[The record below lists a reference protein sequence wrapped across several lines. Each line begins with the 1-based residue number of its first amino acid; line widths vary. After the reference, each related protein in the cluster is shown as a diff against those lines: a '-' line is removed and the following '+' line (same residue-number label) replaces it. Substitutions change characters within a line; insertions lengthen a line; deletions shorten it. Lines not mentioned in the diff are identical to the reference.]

1 MATKR
6 RRIRKSKSRKKSRR
20 SCKYGKLKRRVKTKS
35 GRKRRCKKKISMK
48 RRRKYRIISNCV
60 GLRKTKN
67 PKCEEQ
73 ANCKWVVGSGC
84 KRTSKKKS
92 ISKAKPIPKHT
103 NERLFEAIDKGN
115 TTLVTY
121 MLDRG
126 VDVNTTGGK
135 YKMTLLINAAW
146 RGNISLVKLLIRRGA
161 NVNAQD
167 SGGQTALMYAS
178 NKVMV
183 KALLDAGADKT
194 MKSKD
199 GKTALDFAMSGD
211 GSRGDPIDP
220 EIIRL
225 LAHSK
230 SKAKAPSDPS
240 LKLSIPQINRL
251 TQQINKLEDKSD
263 MKPMDEYR
271 KYSRYLNMSDVK
283 DVEQGKKSFILLV
296 LPDMN
301 VMRLNK
307 KNPLIRKFY
316 PASEY
321 GTGLWG
327 ETIPSRAA
335 VLGGFPEKFVIIND
349 SVIDYLQRRKGMYYV
364 TVSKSKAKG
373 INCVGLRKTKNPKCE
388 EQANCKWV
396 VGSGCKNK
404 RKNKIISDQDLYGQM
419 LRAAGQ
425 TGEYASTNDESIY
438 QLLNKG
444 VDVNAQYT
452 KYGNTILMYAAM
464 ADNLD
469 LAETLMN
476 TYLANPNI
484 KNYKGQ
490 TVLHKMVEIDD
501 VDMVNSLLSGG
512 ADPNIRDGDGHTS
525 LDIAKKYNQT
535 VMIKILT
542 DSYQPIVYL

>member
-1 MATKR
+1 
-6 RRIRKSKSRKKSRR
+6 
-20 SCKYGKLKRRVKTKS
+20 
-35 GRKRRCKKKISMK
+35 
-48 RRRKYRIISNCV
+48 
-60 GLRKTKN
+60 
-67 PKCEEQ
+67 
-73 ANCKWVVGSGC
+73 
-84 KRTSKKKS
+84 
-92 ISKAKPIPKHT
+92 
-103 NERLFEAIDKGN
+103 
-115 TTLVTY
+115 
-121 MLDRG
+121 
-126 VDVNTTGGK
+126 
-135 YKMTLLINAAW
+135 MTLLINAAW

-349 SVIDYLQRRKGMYYV
+349 SVIDYLQKRKGMSGP
-364 TVSKSKAKG
+364 VSKSKAKG

>member
-6 RRIRKSKSRKKSRR
+6 RRVRKTRSRRRSRKS
-20 SCKYGKLKRRVKTKS
+20 CKHGKLKRRVKTKS
-35 GRKRRCKKKISMK
+35 GRKRRCKKSRKRRKTKS
-48 RRRKYRIISNCV
+48 RRRKRKYRVGGCS

-84 KRTSKKKS
+84 KLTSKKKS

-251 TQQINKLEDKSD
+251 TQQINKLEDKTNNCGDRLRPPKRSAGVKESR
-263 MKPMDEYR
+263 KPP
-271 KYSRYLNMSDVK
+271 K
-283 DVEQGKKSFILLV
+283 
-296 LPDMN
+296 
-301 VMRLNK
+301 
-307 KNPLIRKFY
+307 
-316 PASEY
+316 AS
-321 GTGLWG
+321 G
-327 ETIPSRAA
+327 R
-335 VLGGFPEKFVIIND
+335 
-349 SVIDYLQRRKGMYYV
+349 
-364 TVSKSKAKG
+364 
-373 INCVGLRKTKNPKCE
+373 
-388 EQANCKWV
+388 
-396 VGSGCKNK
+396 
-404 RKNKIISDQDLYGQM
+404 
-419 LRAAGQ
+419 
-425 TGEYASTNDESIY
+425 
-438 QLLNKG
+438 
-444 VDVNAQYT
+444 
-452 KYGNTILMYAAM
+452 
-464 ADNLD
+464 
-469 LAETLMN
+469 
-476 TYLANPNI
+476 
-484 KNYKGQ
+484 
-490 TVLHKMVEIDD
+490 
-501 VDMVNSLLSGG
+501 
-512 ADPNIRDGDGHTS
+512 
-525 LDIAKKYNQT
+525 
-535 VMIKILT
+535 
-542 DSYQPIVYL
+542 